1 MTRAC
6 EVRSCTRSQHAPE
19 PSDRVPT
26 PQAPDAVELSPDA
39 QSQAYVRSQQHNSYG
54 FISSWIA
61 QHASP
66 CAISHST
73 AALPL
78 HHHRSVSHPQPADT
92 IHHLHAH
99 GLTSRLDSGPSADV
113 DGLSDAV
120 PYHPLPP
127 PSVSSANSAQGEPSS
142 QCSINSMHS
151 YPSHQQPK
159 SRQFQSISRPRISQQ
174 HSFPHSPSQARAAP
188 VSAPAGHHAGFIYHS
203 QHSSKH
209 SAPWHSS
216 RPRSYSGSQFSPNG
230 VPHASGAKSNA
241 PSWRTG
247 CQGQPP
253 PAPPPQHA
261 RQLRYEARHLSSPP
275 CLPQPPPPALPEA
288 YAVPH
293 RHSDLQR
300 TVHYSHPNHRSQSSH
315 DHAPGPPPLPEA
327 TVMSAWGHRPPPP
340 RNWQLS
346 ARMAPPP
353 PPPAASAGLQSAS
366 QPSSLPAS
374 PHPDPLMPPV
384 RDGPPPVPQAM
395 PQTPPHERPHSD
407 LERFLQAVNRLWAAP
422 PPPPPAADCSS
433 SLQRAASGMPDLLE
447 SSAAQILR
455 PASDPPSPS
464 GRGCLHRTCNPIDH
478 SNGSEGNDTLDSGTP
493 EVSGQPAPATLADV
507 WGRVQDCSAFG
518 LEVICAAKGSVSCSY
533 FVPHLSALHI
543 VATTAPDDS
552 HGGLDTL
559 FDDGASTVPPE
570 ALRSVRMHDEGADE
584 AATDGTAE
592 DSGADAHT
600 HSGDAETDPSPVAGA
615 MFMDSSGFLHSGAPS
630 TSRGSVMHDAYCHTD
645 ASNTERCPSRIDLT
659 DLPAVFSSRVD
670 DPAAAASPRTIA
682 QPAPK
687 ATLRLLANWAA
698 EGPTWERP
706 PMFLHVQDLCGIS
719 ASAPAKGGTGG
730 QTPPFQPSSAGAQP
744 ARTAGLHACPASHAP
759 LRYRQLRC
767 ATSTRRPGL
776 PSCGTRSAEFPTLTC
791 ARASSRTTKSGA
803 LASSSSRRST
813 ALAAR

>member
-1 MTRAC
+1 MLLGA
-6 EVRSCTRSQHAPE
+6 
-19 PSDRVPT
+19 
-26 PQAPDAVELSPDA
+26 
-39 QSQAYVRSQQHNSYG
+39 
-54 FISSWIA
+54 
-61 QHASP
+61 
-66 CAISHST
+66 T
-73 AALPL
+73 AA
-78 HHHRSVSHPQPADT
+78 R
-92 IHHLHAH
+92 
-99 GLTSRLDSGPSADV
+99 G
-113 DGLSDAV
+113 DGHV
-120 PYHPLPP
+120 
-127 PSVSSANSAQGEPSS
+127 
-142 QCSINSMHS
+142 
-151 YPSHQQPK
+151 
-159 SRQFQSISRPRISQQ
+159 
-174 HSFPHSPSQARAAP
+174 
-188 VSAPAGHHAGFIYHS
+188 
-203 QHSSKH
+203 
-209 SAPWHSS
+209 
-216 RPRSYSGSQFSPNG
+216 G
-230 VPHASGAKSNA
+230 VG
-241 PSWRTG
+241 
-247 CQGQPP
+247 
-253 PAPPPQHA
+253 
-261 RQLRYEARHLSSPP
+261 
-275 CLPQPPPPALPEA
+275 PPPPA
-288 YAVPH
+288 
-293 RHSDLQR
+293 
-300 TVHYSHPNHRSQSSH
+300 
-315 DHAPGPPPLPEA
+315 
-327 TVMSAWGHRPPPP
+327 P

-630 TSRGSVMHDAYCHTD
+630 TSRGSVMHC
-645 ASNTERCPSRIDLT
+645 SEVWERCAVASRWE
-659 DLPAVFSSRVD
+659 VD
-670 DPAAAASPRTIA
+670 
-682 QPAPK
+682 
-687 ATLRLLANWAA
+687 
-698 EGPTWERP
+698 
-706 PMFLHVQDLCGIS
+706 S
-719 ASAPAKGGTGG
+719 AH
-730 QTPPFQPSSAGAQP
+730 QQH
-744 ARTAGLHACPASHAP
+744 RACA
-759 LRYRQLRC
+759 
-767 ATSTRRPGL
+767 
-776 PSCGTRSAEFPTLTC
+776 
-791 ARASSRTTKSGA
+791 
-803 LASSSSRRST
+803 
-813 ALAAR
+813 